1 MPSEKSARVSVRK
14 AQYNRR
20 VKSAASTTVAAA
32 RETIKTGNPQESRSA
47 VERAA
52 SALDRAAKRKAIHP
66 NNASRKKSSLARK
79 ITSLNG

>member
-14 AQYNRR
+14 ARYNRMA
-20 VKSAASTTVAAA
+20 KSAASSAVAVA
-32 RETIKTGNPQESRSA
+32 RETIKTGNPEESRSA

-79 ITSLNG
+79 MTALKG